1 MLVTCYFSSPF
12 FSKESFHEHLI
23 KHHKGIDTKGVDCF
37 EKIDFYSR
45 SIGMMIGW
53 LHEAI
58 KDSVLGDVWNL
69 VVCYQKIVICMEDV
83 GTMRSLGIIY
93 LSQSGFRNDNA
104 YNRFVQVNSSS
115 FFFFSSSFPTFMWG
129 RCVLRDAFI

>member
-1 MLVTCYFSSPF
+1 
-12 FSKESFHEHLI
+12 
-23 KHHKGIDTKGVDCF
+23 
-37 EKIDFYSR
+37 
-45 SIGMMIGW
+45 MMIGW

-115 FFFFSSSFPTFMWG
+115 EDCQFRLIPKKKDYLFG
-129 RCVLRDAFI
+129 CR